1 MNNNLNNNNSHSTN
15 CANPVIDATPGVDA
29 SPGLNDILL
38 GKGHYLNPGNLW
50 LNQHVLE
57 HKAEY
62 QQMSRDCKGPFL
74 KRIIQ
79 SVHDTGRHFYMKDD
93 KGDKWNVIKI
103 EDRSVTSPG
112 NNIIQK
118 SIATMLNRRGRGEES
133 SVIIHSNVIP
143 NIKQRSYNLRHR
155 HASPSPNTNNPNPNS
170 TQSRNSND
178 EVTCWI
184 EQDFIK
190 ENMDLLPDIWALLD
204 DLFTHPFRL
213 PDAGDS
219 KGIVV
224 TVDSPRGNP
233 PLLNINRPS
242 YLRNQ
247 FVKVEE
253 KRSCRGSKNTWCY
266 PYGIG
271 SGIGSVG
278 TPPW

>member
-1 MNNNLNNNNSHSTN
+1 MNNNNNNRSNN
-15 CANPVIDATPGVDA
+15 CATPAIDNTPC
-29 SPGLNDILL
+29 LNDILL
-38 GKGHYLNPGNLW
+38 GKGHHLNPGNLW
-50 LNQHVLE
+50 LVQYLLK

-74 KRIIQ
+74 TKIIE
-79 SVHDTGRHFYMKDD
+79 SVLGTGRHFYMKDD
-93 KGDKWNVIKI
+93 NGEKWNVIKMG
-103 EDRSVTSPG
+103 DRSVTNLG
-112 NNIIQK
+112 RLIIRQ
-118 SIATMLNRRGRGEES
+118 SIVNMINRRGRVEES

-184 EQDFIK
+184 EHDFIK
-190 ENMDLLPDIWALLD
+190 ENSDLLPDIWALLD

-224 TVDSPRGNP
+224 TVDSPWGNP
-233 PLLNINRPS
+233 PLLNINRLS
-242 YLRNQ
+242 YQ
-247 FVKVEE
+247 FLITA
-253 KRSCRGSKNTWCY
+253 S
-266 PYGIG
+266 
-271 SGIGSVG
+271 
-278 TPPW
+278 PPKKWRI